1 MRNGRK
7 RPRKEWS
14 PPTYP
19 RWIGMPMIIHG
30 AVEDLRSKRVS
41 ISLLGDAEQTEIKLF
56 LRVME
61 YDEFLARFYPDTAL
75 SASGMCLIAGAKK
88 TEEDA

>member
-1 MRNGRK
+1 M
-7 RPRKEWS
+7 
-14 PPTYP
+14 
-19 RWIGMPMIIHG
+19 
-30 AVEDLRSKRVS
+30 EDLRSKRVS

-75 SASGMCLIAGAKK
+75 SASCAGQANLS
-88 TEEDA
+88 